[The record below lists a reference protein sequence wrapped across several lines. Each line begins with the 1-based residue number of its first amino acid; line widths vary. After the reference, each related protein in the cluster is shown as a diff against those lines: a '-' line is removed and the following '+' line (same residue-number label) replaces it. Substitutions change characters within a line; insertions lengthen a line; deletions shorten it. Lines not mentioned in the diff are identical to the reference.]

1 MFNVIQWTS
10 IVRVWFRG
18 TFKFSEDADYF
29 MLIQPLYKLL
39 YLFENPVRISKCI
52 NSNQYCIQFKMCYQK
67 MRNGF
72 QVLFRRFITFTDKSD
87 YFDLYRI
94 LATISAIHYDAFC
107 WIDQTVWIMYRF
119 LPILVNISYFYK
131 AYRLILLPE
140 DNTSAAVV
148 IASIWG
154 FTEGTLRI
162 GIIETCY
169 GTLSKIMSFLND
181 RSYRQQDALV
191 RQQRAALFV
200 QNNRI
205 QFILVATMLTVAA
218 WFMTTQLFSRDAFML
233 QINGHVVDS
242 TAIQILY
249 GLLCNVWGLIYVLS
263 FAIFYIIMN
272 TLQLE
277 MMILLDGI
285 TNVQFTVMDGATRQI
300 EILETSGHSSHMQQ
314 LVFWSILQ
322 PELNRHISRH
332 VELLDNL
339 KEFSSI
345 VGPFSFVQYYGTFA
359 LIADCGFIL
368 SIEGLSTNG
377 MIYLIFVTVLVFQSF
392 IICRG
397 IEKINDLNEA
407 IGLVLYAGF
416 NWPELLR
423 YNKHFRYQHAA
434 ARHTLM
440 LVIGRSQK
448 GFQCSYGG
456 LGGISMER
464 FAQLMQKSYSL
475 LTILLQFAK

>member
-1 MFNVIQWTS
+1 
-10 IVRVWFRG
+10 
-18 TFKFSEDADYF
+18 
-29 MLIQPLYKLL
+29 
-39 YLFENPVRISKCI
+39 
-52 NSNQYCIQFKMCYQK
+52 MCYQQ
-67 MRNGF
+67 MQN
-72 QVLFRRFITFTDKSD
+72 VLQALLQQFVTFTDQSD
-87 YFDLYRI
+87 YFGLYRT

-107 WIDQTVWIMYRF
+107 WIDRTIWIMYRI
-119 LPILVNISYFYK
+119 LPILVNLSYFYK
-131 AYRLILLPE
+131 AYRLVLLPE

-162 GIIETCY
+162 GIIEMCY
-169 GTLSKIMSFLND
+169 GSLSKIMTFLNE
-181 RSYRQQDALV
+181 RSYRQQDAPV

-205 QFILVATMLTVAA
+205 QFILVATMLVVAV

-233 QINGHVVDS
+233 QIDGHVVDS
-242 TAIQILY
+242 TAVQILY
-249 GLLCNVWGLIYVLS
+249 GLACNIWGLIYVLS

-277 MMILLDGI
+277 MMILLEGI
-285 TNVQFTVMDGATRQI
+285 TSVQSTVMDRTRRQS
-300 EILETSGHSSHMQQ
+300 EILEVSGHSSQMQQ
-314 LVFWSILQ
+314 LAFWNILQ
-322 PELNRHISRH
+322 LELNKHIARH
-332 VELLDNL
+332 VNLLDNL
-339 KEFSSI
+339 KEFSTI

-377 MIYLIFVTVLVFQSF
+377 MIYLIFATVLIFQSF

-397 IEKINDLNEA
+397 IEKINDLNES
-407 IGLVLYAGF
+407 IGLALYAGF
-416 NWPELLR
+416 NWPELLQYDQR
-423 YNKHFRYQHAA
+423 FHYRHAA
-434 ARHTLM
+434 VRHTFM

-475 LTILLQFAK
+475 LTLLLQFAK

>member
-1 MFNVIQWTS
+1 
-10 IVRVWFRG
+10 
-18 TFKFSEDADYF
+18 
-29 MLIQPLYKLL
+29 
-39 YLFENPVRISKCI
+39 
-52 NSNQYCIQFKMCYQK
+52 MCYQQIQ
-67 MRNGF
+67 NVF
-72 QVLFRRFITFTDKSD
+72 QLLFGRFITYTDKSD
-87 YFDLYRI
+87 YFELYRI

-107 WIDQTVWIMYRF
+107 WIDWTIWIMYRF

-148 IASIWG
+148 IASVWG

-162 GIIETCY
+162 GIIEICY

-181 RSYRQQDALV
+181 RSYRQQDVLV

-200 QNNRI
+200 RNNRI
-205 QFILVATMLTVAA
+205 QFILVVTMLIVAA
-218 WFMTTQLFSRDAFML
+218 WFMTTQLFGRDAFML

-242 TAIQILY
+242 TTVQILY

-277 MMILLDGI
+277 MMVLLDGI
-285 TNVQFTVMDGATRQI
+285 TNVQFAVINGTTRQI
-300 EILETSGHSSHMQQ
+300 EILQTTGHSSQTQQ
-314 LVFWSILQ
+314 LIFWSILQ
-322 PELNRHISRH
+322 SELNRHISRH

-368 SIEGLSTNG
+368 SMEGLSSNG

-407 IGLVLYAGF
+407 IGHALYAGF
-416 NWPELLR
+416 NWPELLQ
-423 YNKHFRYQHAA
+423 YNKHFRYKHAA
-434 ARHTLM
+434 VRHTLM

-475 LTILLQFAK
+475 LTILLQFTK

>member
-1 MFNVIQWTS
+1 MWYQQIQNVFQAL
-10 IVRVWFRG
+10 VR
-18 TFKFSEDADYF
+18 
-29 MLIQPLYKLL
+29 
-39 YLFENPVRISKCI
+39 
-52 NSNQYCIQFKMCYQK
+52 QF
-67 MRNGF
+67 
-72 QVLFRRFITFTDKSD
+72 VTFTDQSD
-87 YFDLYRI
+87 YFGLYRT

-107 WIDQTVWIMYRF
+107 WIDRTIWIMYRF
-119 LPILVNISYFYK
+119 LPILVNLSYFYK

-162 GIIETCY
+162 GIIEMCY
-169 GTLSKIMSFLND
+169 GTLSKIMTFLNE
-181 RSYRQQDALV
+181 RSYRRQDAIV
-191 RQQRAALFV
+191 HQQRAALFV

-205 QFILVATMLTVAA
+205 QFILVATMLVEAV

-249 GLLCNVWGLIYVLS
+249 GLVCNVWGLIYVLS

-272 TLQLE
+272 ILQLE
-277 MMILLDGI
+277 MMILLEGI
-285 TNVQFTVMDGATRQI
+285 TNVQSTVMDRTRHQI
-300 EILETSGHSSHMQQ
+300 ETLEASGHSSQMQQ
-314 LVFWSILQ
+314 LVFWNILQ
-322 PELNRHISRH
+322 PELNKHTARH
-332 VELLDNL
+332 VDLLDNL

-377 MIYLIFVTVLVFQSF
+377 MIYLIFVTVLIFQSF

-397 IEKINDLNEA
+397 IEKINDLNES
-407 IGLVLYAGF
+407 IGLALYAGF
-416 NWPELLR
+416 NWPELLKYDQR
-423 YNKHFRYQHAA
+423 FRSRHAA

-475 LTILLQFAK
+475 LTLLLQFAK